1 MAEKKNTTEEI
12 TKELSYIGK
21 VWQTIGIVALFIAV
35 ILIARVAF
43 NVLLMV
49 LAGALIATYFHGLA
63 DLIQRHTRF
72 KRIFCMIISTA
83 GTFIL
88 IAALLWFM
96 GSKIQVQI
104 NQLSANF
111 PHIVNNVKT
120 QLSKTDLGQKVLNG
134 LNDSDSSKMLATAQ
148 GFFGATFG
156 VLGELYIILFLG
168 IFFTANPSLYKDGIL
183 MLVPAS
189 KKEMGRH
196 IINRISLSLK
206 GWIKG
211 MLISIVLVAT
221 LIGIGLSIVGIP
233 LALILGLITGLLELV
248 PNIGAIIAMTPGVL
262 LALTISFKTAIVVSL
277 IYIASQTI
285 VSNIISPLIQ
295 KKMIRLPPALTLISQ
310 LIMATLSGALG
321 IVLAVPLL
329 AIIIILVDEL
339 YVKRI
344 NKV

>member
-1 MAEKKNTTEEI
+1 MTEDKKSTEKMK
-12 TKELSYIGK
+12 KELSYIGK
-21 VWQTIGIVALFIAV
+21 VWQTVGIIALFIAV

-49 LAGALIATYFHGLA
+49 LAGILIATYFHGFA
-63 DLIQRHTRF
+63 DLIQRNTRL
-72 KRIFCMIISTA
+72 KRVFCMLISTI

-88 IAALLWFM
+88 IAILLWFM
-96 GSKIQVQI
+96 GTKIQTQI

-111 PHIVNNVKT
+111 PHILSNVKT
-120 QLSKTDLGQKVLNG
+120 QLSKTDLGRKVLDG
-134 LNDSDSSKMLATAQ
+134 LSTDDSSKMLSTAQ

-168 IFFTANPSLYKDGIL
+168 IFFTANPSMYKDGIL
-183 MLVPAS
+183 MLVPAT

-196 IINRISLSLK
+196 IINRISLTLK
-206 GWIKG
+206 GWLKG
-211 MLISIVLVAT
+211 MLISMVLAAT
-221 LIGIGLSIVGIP
+221 LIGTGLSIVGIP

-262 LALTISFKTAIVVSL
+262 LALTISFNTAIIVSL

-321 IVLAVPLL
+321 IILAVPLL

-339 YVKRI
+339 YVKKI
-344 NKV
+344 NL

>member
-1 MAEKKNTTEEI
+1 MAEEKNTPG
-12 TKELSYIGK
+12 KVKNELSYIGK

-49 LAGALIATYFHGLA
+49 LAGVLIATYFHGLA
-63 DLIQRHTRF
+63 DLIQRHTRL
-72 KRIFCMIISTA
+72 KRGFCMLISTV

-88 IAALLWFM
+88 IGVLLWFM
-96 GSKIQVQI
+96 GTKIQVQI
-104 NQLSANF
+104 NQLSTNF
-111 PHIVNNVKT
+111 PHILNNVKA
-120 QLSKTDLGQKVLNG
+120 QLSKTDLGQKLLDSLN
-134 LNDSDSSKMLATAQ
+134 NSDSSKMLATAQ

-168 IFFTANPSLYKDGIL
+168 IFFTANPSMYKDGIM
-183 MLVPAS
+183 MLVPAN

-196 IINRISLSLK
+196 IIDRISLSLK
-206 GWIKG
+206 GWLKG
-211 MLISIVLVAT
+211 MLISMVLAAI
-221 LIGIGLSIVGIP
+221 LIGAGLSIVGIP

-262 LALTISFKTAIVVSL
+262 LALTISFNTAIVVSL

-295 KKMIRLPPALTLISQ
+295 KKMIKLPPALTLISQ

-321 IVLAVPLL
+321 IILAVPLL

-339 YVKRI
+339 YVKQI